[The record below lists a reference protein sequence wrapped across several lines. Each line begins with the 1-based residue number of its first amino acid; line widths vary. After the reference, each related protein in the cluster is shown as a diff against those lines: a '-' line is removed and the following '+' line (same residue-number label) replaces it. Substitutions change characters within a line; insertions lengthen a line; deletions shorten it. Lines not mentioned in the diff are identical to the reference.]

1 MQKWI
6 RHTAVRAASTTRDLR
21 LLCPC
26 RTCHRE
32 DEYLGRLAM
41 EGRIVGHETFQKL
54 HGLGLR
60 NAQLAILSP
69 CWNKSYLR

>member
-1 MQKWI
+1 MDAEMDTPY
-6 RHTAVRAASTTRDLR
+6 RRTSASTTRDLR
-21 LLCPC
+21 LPCPC
-26 RTCHRE
+26 TAWHCE
-32 DEYLGRLAM
+32 DEYLGRFGWM

-69 CWNKSYLR
+69 CWNK